1 MKKKFLT
8 GCVLVS
14 LALSTLTGCK
24 IGNTEFVLDSVRL
37 KNHSVFYVNEY
48 ECKIEEAKLYLCNY
62 KNLYGTAFGVDL
74 WEKDFDGDERLE
86 SYIKDVA
93 INELSRIVCMDL
105 LAEEQGISLSEEE
118 IDLAN
123 QAAKEYFDSLS
134 KEEKSFMGID
144 LNETKQFYQ
153 NYALACKLYSTLT
166 EGVNEEVSDDE
177 ARVIR
182 VEQIYVSTSEMADKV
197 QTKIDEGTEFSII
210 ANTFSQLSSVETT
223 IARGDYPEAVE
234 EIAFNMD
241 DGEVSQ
247 MIPVENGYYF
257 IKCISRFE
265 EELTE
270 ANKGNI
276 LIRREK
282 EQFND
287 VYEAFVENAEFVLN
301 DEVWDEV
308 TLEGYENSIQTD
320 SFFSTYDKYFNP

>member
-1 MKKKFLT
+1 MKERNFLLLQIR
-8 GCVLVS
+8 LVNC
-14 LALSTLTGCK
+14 LPLK
-24 IGNTEFVLDSVRL
+24 QRL
-37 KNHSVFYVNEY
+37 
-48 ECKIEEAKLYLCNY
+48 
-62 KNLYGTAFGVDL
+62 
-74 WEKDFDGDERLE
+74 
-86 SYIKDVA
+86 
-93 INELSRIVCMDL
+93 
-105 LAEEQGISLSEEE
+105 QEE
-118 IDLAN
+118 II
-123 QAAKEYFDSLS
+123 Q
-134 KEEKSFMGID
+134 
-144 LNETKQFYQ
+144 
-153 NYALACKLYSTLT
+153 
-166 EGVNEEVSDDE
+166 
-177 ARVIR
+177 
-182 VEQIYVSTSEMADKV
+182 
-197 QTKIDEGTEFSII
+197 
-210 ANTFSQLSSVETT
+210 
-223 IARGDYPEAVE
+223 AVE